1 MAKMLTRLA
10 FALAA
15 ILIASVAFAGALAF
29 LFYALYLF
37 FVTLISPPLA
47 ALATAGFL
55 IVFALLVLLVGRGL
69 ASIAWSGERKPRESE
84 EGGAEHPLTGLLGR
98 EIGGLAA
105 KNPFIA
111 VGVALGAGLLLGVS
125 PGLRKIILDF
135 FKR

>member
-15 ILIASVAFAGALAF
+15 VLIASVAFVGAVTF
-29 LFYALYLF
+29 LFYALYLY

-47 ALATAGFL
+47 ALATSGFL
-55 IVFALLVLLVGRGL
+55 VVFALLVLLVGRGM
-69 ASIAWSGERKPRESE
+69 AAIAWSDSSERKKRE
-84 EGGAEHPLTGLLGR
+84 EGESEHPLTGVLGR

-125 PGLRKIILDF
+125 PGLRKTFFDF